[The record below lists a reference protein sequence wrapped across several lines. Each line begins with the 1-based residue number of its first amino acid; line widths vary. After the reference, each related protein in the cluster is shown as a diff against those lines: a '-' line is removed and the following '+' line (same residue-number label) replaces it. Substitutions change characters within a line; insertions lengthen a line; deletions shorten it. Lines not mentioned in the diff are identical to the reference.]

1 MRVTRTRP
9 ESVAGPAAW
18 FTGTVWID
26 QIAAAAAPSTLH
38 ALSVHFTPG
47 ARTAWH
53 EHPRGQILHVLEGSG
68 RVQSRGGPAEEIR
81 AGDTV
86 VAEPGEWHWHG
97 AGPGTFMT
105 HLALQEA
112 GDDGAHAHWGDHVSD
127 EDYQSS
133 SR

>member
-1 MRVTRTRP
+1 M
-9 ESVAGPAAW
+9 
-18 FTGTVWID
+18 
-26 QIAAAAAPSTLH
+26 
-38 ALSVHFTPG
+38 HFTPG

-68 RVQSRGGPAEEIR
+68 RVQSRGGPVEEIR

-97 AGPGTFMT
+97 AGPGAFMT

>member
-68 RVQSRGGPAEEIR
+68 RVQSRGGRHRRRR
-81 AGDTV
+81 ARG
-86 VAEPGEWHWHG
+86 VALARCRPGNVHDPPRP
-97 AGPGTFMT
+97 PG
-105 HLALQEA
+105 
-112 GDDGAHAHWGDHVSD
+112 GG
-127 EDYQSS
+127 
-133 SR
+133 

>member
-1 MRVTRTRP
+1 MRLIRTRP
-9 ESVAGPAAW
+9 ESTAGPADW
-18 FTGTVWID
+18 FTGTVWMD

-47 ARTAWH
+47 SRTAWH
-53 EHPRGQILHVLEGSG
+53 EHPRGQILHVLEGAG
-68 RVQSRGGPAEEIR
+68 RIQSRGGAVEEIR

-86 VAEPGEWHWHG
+86 VADAGEWHWHG

-112 GDDGAHAHWGDHVSD
+112 GEDGAHAHWGDHVSD
-127 EDYQSS
+127 EEYRSG
-133 SR
+133 